1 MPLFRYTRT
10 KVYKWTRAEITEA
23 LFMLQEENDELKTK
37 IKYLEK
43 VIEYERTLKKWRP
56 YNDE

>member
-23 LFMLQEENDELKTK
+23 LFMLQEENDDLKLLLVAYK
-37 IKYLEK
+37 EGRIKETYK
-43 VIEYERTLKKWRP
+43 Q
-56 YNDE
+56 